1 MKRDD
6 HERLLQRAWA
16 DHGDDPRGVCKR
28 VDALI
33 PALHDTDHL
42 VQVVRILT
50 HLYGVHFGEIE
61 DGIEALKRLRAHP
74 VWAVD
79 SPVEHAIARSI
90 VSLELAADPSVSL
103 DALSLSDKIQ
113 ALAAATGALTE
124 QGKHLTASSLLRQ
137 AVSHAALPLPP
148 GDGAYR
154 ALAVAG
160 NNLAAAFEELPLLDH
175 EQRGAMLMAAHTGR
189 VYWEKAGTWL
199 EVERAEYR
207 LSRSSLK
214 GGDPEGAMH
223 HAQACIRLCDHYN
236 APALEM
242 FFGIEALALALQ
254 AKGHEVE
261 RVARLKEKAEAT
273 FSALAAEDQH
283 WCAPTL
289 AALRTL

>member
-1 MKRDD
+1 MKRED

-16 DHGDDPRGVCKR
+16 DHGEDPRGVRKR
-28 VDALI
+28 IDALL

-50 HLYGVHFGEIE
+50 HLFGVHFGEIE
-61 DGIEALKRLRAHP
+61 EGIEALKHLRTHP
-74 VWAVD
+74 VWSID
-79 SPVEHAIARSI
+79 SPLEHAIARSI
-90 VSLELAADPSVSL
+90 VSLELALDPTVSL
-103 DALSLSDKIQ
+103 DALPLSDKIQ
-113 ALAAATGALTE
+113 ALSIATGALTE
-124 QGKHLTASSLLRQ
+124 QGKHLAASSLLRQ
-137 AVSHAALPLPP
+137 AVSFAALPLPT

-160 NNLAAAFEELPLLDH
+160 NNLAVAFEELPLLDH
-175 EQRGAMLMAAHTGR
+175 EQRGAMLMAAHTSR

-236 APALEM
+236 APPLEI
-242 FFGIEALALALQ
+242 FFGIEALALALH
-254 AKGHEVE
+254 AKGNEADY
-261 RVARLKEKAEAT
+261 VARLKEKAEAS
-273 FSALAAEDQH
+273 FAALASEDRH
-283 WCAPTL
+283 WCESTL
-289 AALRTL
+289 AALRAL